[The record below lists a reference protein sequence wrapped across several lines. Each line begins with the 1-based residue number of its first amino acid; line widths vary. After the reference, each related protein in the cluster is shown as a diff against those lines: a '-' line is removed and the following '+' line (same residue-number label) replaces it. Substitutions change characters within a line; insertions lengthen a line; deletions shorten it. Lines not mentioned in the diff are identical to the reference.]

1 MRLLKVPGRCCSPR
15 HRIAFN
21 SREEGYKCVSMMWR
35 AISAKPYC
43 GDVGSV
49 GVVLIV
55 ISGGGG
61 GSGGVNRG
69 LLLLDVLEDMAQV

>member
-1 MRLLKVPGRCCSPR
+1 M
-15 HRIAFN
+15 
-21 SREEGYKCVSMMWR
+21 SMMWR